1 MGVEGVVMV
10 RVKGGLRRL
19 AMPIAMAVALWSGT
33 MAPASAS
40 PLGPAR
46 YSAILIDADDGSVL
60 YSQAAEEIHHPA
72 SITKV
77 MTLFLAFDALDA
89 GRLNLSDR
97 IVMTAHAAAQKP
109 SKLGLRPGQTIS
121 VEDAIRVIAVK
132 SANDV
137 AVALAERLGGSEQAF
152 ARMMTVKAR
161 MLGMRQTMFSNA
173 TGLPDPAT
181 FTSAHDL
188 GLLSLAMLHDHPDR
202 YRYFSTRSFS
212 WGAQRM
218 TNHNH
223 LLGTVAGVD
232 GIKTGYTVEAGFT
245 LAASAIRGGHRLVAV
260 VMGEPTRM
268 VRDRHVATLLEAG
281 FTALDRRAHGSDVP
295 VSSLLGG
302 LLDEVPSGLSPA
314 VLSAIARSE
323 ADEAVMGNDRD

>member
-1 MGVEGVVMV
+1 MRMGGML
-10 RVKGGLRRL
+10 GRL
-19 AMPIAMAVALWSGT
+19 AMRVGMAAALLVTVAM
-33 MAPASAS
+33 PADAS

-60 YSQAAEEIHHPA
+60 YSQAAEQIRHPA

-77 MTLFLAFDALDA
+77 MTLFLVFDALDQ
-89 GRLNLSDR
+89 GRLSLSDR
-97 IVMTAHAAAQKP
+97 IVMTAHAAAQEP

-137 AVALAERLGGSEQAF
+137 AVALAERLGGSEPAF
-152 ARMMTVKAR
+152 ARMMTAKAR
-161 MLGMRQTMFSNA
+161 ALGMRETVFSNA

-188 GLLSLAMLHDHPDR
+188 ALLALAMLHDHADR
-202 YRYFSTRSFS
+202 YPCFSTRTFN
-212 WGAQRM
+212 WGAQHM
-218 TNHNH
+218 VNHNH
-223 LLGTVAGVD
+223 LLGAVPGVD
-232 GIKTGYTVEAGFT
+232 GIKTGYTVDAGFT

-260 VMGEPTRM
+260 VMGEPTRLT
-268 VRDRHVATLLEAG
+268 RDRHVATLLEAG
-281 FTALDRRAHGSDVP
+281 FTAIDRRAQGSDVA

-302 LLDEVPSGLSPA
+302 LLDEVPSGLSPSA
-314 VLSAIARSE
+314 LSAIARAE
-323 ADEAVMGNDRD
+323 ADEPVSSGDRD

>member
-1 MGVEGVVMV
+1 MRVRGRFQGLVVRIGMT
-10 RVKGGLRRL
+10 
-19 AMPIAMAVALWSGT
+19 VALLSA
-33 MAPASAS
+33 APAAVSAS

-60 YSQAAEEIHHPA
+60 YSQAAEQIRHPA

-77 MTLFLAFDALDA
+77 MTLFLAFDALDG
-89 GRLNLSDR
+89 GRLRLSDR

-137 AVALAERLGGSEQAF
+137 AVALAEKLGGSEQAF
-152 ARMMTVKAR
+152 AQMMTAKSR
-161 MLGMRQTMFSNA
+161 MLGMRQTVFSNA

-188 GLLSLAMLHDHPDR
+188 GLLALAMLRIHPDR
-202 YRYFSTRSFS
+202 YPYFSTRSFS

-218 TNHNH
+218 ANHNH

-232 GIKTGYTVEAGFT
+232 GIKTGYTVDAGFT
-245 LAASAIRGGHRLVAV
+245 LAASAIRGGHRLIAV
-260 VMGEPTRM
+260 VMGEPTSAI
-268 VRDRHVATLLEAG
+268 RDRHVATLLEAG

-323 ADEAVMGNDRD
+323 ADEAVMGSDRD

>member
-1 MGVEGVVMV
+1 MRFEGVLGR
-10 RVKGGLRRL
+10 RVPGV
-19 AMPIAMAVALWSGT
+19 AMAIAMMVALAFG
-33 MAPASAS
+33 MAEPAAATPS

-60 YSQAAEEIHHPA
+60 YSQAAEQIRHPA

-77 MTLFLAFDALDA
+77 MTLFLAFDALDQ
-89 GRLNLSDR
+89 GRLRLSDR
-97 IVMTAHAAAQKP
+97 IVMTAHAAAQEP

-137 AVALAERLGGSEQAF
+137 AVALAERLGGSEAGF
-152 ARMMTVKAR
+152 ARMMTAR
-161 MLGMRQTMFSNA
+161 ARTLGMRQTMFSNA

-188 GLLSLAMLHDHPDR
+188 ALLALAMLREHADR
-202 YRYFSTRSFS
+202 YPYFSTRTFN
-212 WGAQRM
+212 WGAQHM
-218 TNHNH
+218 VNHNH
-223 LLGTVAGVD
+223 LLGAVPGVD
-232 GIKTGYTVEAGFT
+232 GIKTGYTVDAGFT

-260 VMGEPTRM
+260 VMGEPTRLT
-268 VRDRHVATLLEAG
+268 RDRHVATLLEAG
-281 FTALDRRAHGSDVP
+281 FTALDRRAQGSDVA

-314 VLSAIARSE
+314 ALSAIARAE
-323 ADEAVMGNDRD
+323 ADEALQGSDTD